1 MRSAVILLHAVNT
14 KYAFPPLKFL
24 HQVVCMI
31 REKKES
37 VLLGYSTERPSVTS
51 GELNLALQHRVVE
64 FACLAVQWSTPA
76 SDALL
81 QCTLSTITE
90 TRAASMRCFYA
101 HKWRVFGS
109 LCEAEPVNGPL
120 SVILYF
126 LQEHLDV
133 GHTSML
139 KMYVDT
145 ITAFMVKLGI
155 IR

>member
-1 MRSAVILLHAVNT
+1 M
-14 KYAFPPLKFL
+14 
-24 HQVVCMI
+24 
-31 REKKES
+31 
-37 VLLGYSTERPSVTS
+37 GYSTERPSVTS

-64 FACLAVQWSTPA
+64 FACLAVQWSTSA

-90 TRAASMRCFYA
+90 TSRFYA

-109 LCEAEPVNGPL
+109 LREADPVNGPL
-120 SVILYF
+120 SVILSF

>member
-1 MRSAVILLHAVNT
+1 MISTVILLHTVNT
-14 KYAFPPLKFL
+14 KYAFPPLEFL
-24 HQVVCMI
+24 HQVVCKI
-31 REKKES
+31 REKEF

-81 QCTLSTITE
+81 LCTLSTITE
-90 TRAASMRCFYA
+90 TTAASMRWFYA

-109 LCEAEPVNGPL
+109 LREADPVNGPS
-120 SVILYF
+120 SVILSF

-133 GHTSML
+133 GHTSVL